1 MTLDDALAATSTAQ
15 FDRRREQ
22 EPIDSAA
29 LARILFYAAG
39 VVRVLPAVDGGADR
53 WFRPV
58 GSAHNLSPLELYL
71 VAGDVGQLPAGTYH
85 YDPLEHAL
93 SLIRPGDFRA
103 QVAASLADRRSYIAY
118 VILTGVPWRTVWR
131 DGLRGFRN
139 LYLDGGAMLAN
150 LMAAAAAVSRA
161 SLHVGFVD
169 HEVSQLLGL
178 ETESEF
184 PLAIVGLGA
193 RGESRLSGSARQ
205 PLDLVAPGSLGPHTA
220 CQPIA
225 AAQTAGNLTNR
236 ADLRQWRRVAR
247 TAGKAPQMPLPRDV
261 ETGARSAFDE
271 VVLLRSS
278 TRRFTEVEID
288 QRVLN
293 SAVPTVLAPVAWDA
307 SRLGHSLL
315 THSVVVHAIA
325 GLAPGRYSL
334 DRGRLRLEATGDFRT
349 TCLSLSMGQRLAADA
364 AIVIY
369 HQASVQTT
377 VAIMG
382 DRGYRAALLEAG
394 MASARLQLAAF
405 GLGLGATALVC
416 YEDEV
421 RRFLGGMGDPVLIT
435 ALGVPAHRAR
445 AGGTPLRPTQLR
457 RIPAPLREPT

>member
-1 MTLDDALAATSTAQ
+1 MTLEEAFAGTSAAQ
-15 FDRRREQ
+15 FDRREQ
-22 EPIDSAA
+22 ELIDSAA
-29 LARILFYAAG
+29 LARTLYHAAG
-39 VVRVLPAVDGGADR
+39 VVRVLPAVDGSADR
-53 WFRPV
+53 WFRPA

-71 VAGDVGQLPAGTYH
+71 VTGAIDQLPAGTYH
-85 YDPLEHAL
+85 YDPLDHAL
-93 SLIRPGDFRA
+93 SLVRPGDYRA
-103 QVAASLADRRSYIAY
+103 HMAASLAERRSYIAY

-150 LMAAAAAVSRA
+150 LMASAAAVTRA

-178 ETESEF
+178 EADSEF
-184 PLAIVGLGA
+184 PLAVVGLGGP
-193 RGESRLSGSARQ
+193 GESRRSGPAPP
-205 PLDLVAPGSLGPHTA
+205 PLEPVAPGSLGPHTP
-220 CQPIA
+220 CPPIA

-236 ADLRQWRRVAR
+236 ADLRRWRRVASA
-247 TAGKAPQMPLPRDV
+247 AGEAPQMPLPSDV
-261 ETGARSAFDE
+261 ESGTRSAFDE

-278 TRRFTEVEID
+278 TRRFSAVEID
-288 QRVLN
+288 RRALD
-293 SAVPTVLAPVAWDA
+293 SAVPTALAPVAWDA
-307 SRLGHSLL
+307 SRPGHTLL

-334 DRGRLRLEATGDFRT
+334 DRGRLRREAAGDFRA

-364 AIVIY
+364 ALVIY
-369 HQASVQTT
+369 HQAAVRATA
-377 VAIMG
+377 AIMG

-421 RRFLGGMGDPVLIT
+421 RRFLGGTGDPVLIT

-445 AGGTPLRPTQLR
+445 PGGTPLRPSQLR